1 MEWLTQ
7 YMVWDWLPRYAVLLS
22 NGLRITITLLI
33 LSVVFGMVFA
43 IPLGLVQATGPKL
56 LALPARAFC
65 TFIRGTPLLV
75 QLWLMY
81 YGFGSLFPQI
91 PWIRE
96 SILWPLLRDGYYY
109 ALFALIISFAGY
121 EGEVMRGAFLAVPK
135 GELEA
140 GKAFGMSRW
149 GVLRRIWL
157 PRAIRLALP
166 TLAGETALQLQAT
179 PLAATVTVLDLFGV
193 SNKIRQDT
201 FRVYEPL
208 LLVLV
213 IYVTL
218 YFFIVWAFRWYETRI
233 PMKK

>member
-1 MEWLTQ
+1 
-7 YMVWDWLPRYAVLLS
+7 MVWDWLPKYASLLS
-22 NGLRITITLLI
+22 SGLRITISLLVF
-33 LSVVFGMVFA
+33 SVVFGMILAV
-43 IPLGLVQATGPKL
+43 PLGLVQASGPRW

-75 QLWLMY
+75 QIWLLY

-91 PWIRE
+91 PGIRQ
-96 SILWPLLRDGYYY
+96 SIFWPILRDGYYY
-109 ALFALIISFAGY
+109 ALFALTISFAGY

-149 GVLRRIWL
+149 GVLRRLWL

-166 TLAGETALQLQAT
+166 TLAGETALQLKAT

-233 PMKK
+233 PQKK

>member
-1 MEWLTQ
+1 
-7 YMVWDWLPRYAVLLS
+7 MVWDWLPKYAGLLA
-22 NGLRITITLLI
+22 NGLKITISLLV
-33 LSVVFGMVFA
+33 LSVVFGIILA
-43 IPLGLVQATGPKL
+43 IPLGLVQASGPRI
-56 LALPARAFC
+56 LAIPARAFC

-75 QLWLMY
+75 QIWLMY

-91 PWIRE
+91 PGIRE
-96 SILWPLLRDGYYY
+96 SIFWPILRQGYFY
-109 ALFALIISFAGY
+109 ALFALTISFAGY
-121 EGEVMRGAFLAVPK
+121 EGEVMRGAFLGVPK

-166 TLAGETALQLQAT
+166 TLAGETALQLKAT

-201 FRVYEPL
+201 YRVYEPL

-218 YFFIVWAFRWYETRI
+218 YFFIIWAFRWYEARI
-233 PMKK
+233 PQKK